1 MNGRL
6 LLLARLRHADEPQEC
21 LLIGVDRK
29 GPPHGQSDA
38 IDPIRP
44 WPDSVHRAEQAPKGQ
59 VHSVGWCGLQRL
71 PRYPQSNSAFGHE
84 PLDPRYD
91 RPNARQVLEV
101 RMDDQPHFTRK
112 NGLGA
117 A

>member
-1 MNGRL
+1 MRRQEFTAGL
-6 LLLARLRHADEPQEC
+6 STTAIWPLAA
-21 LLIGVDRK
+21 
-29 GPPHGQSDA
+29 
-38 IDPIRP
+38 
-44 WPDSVHRAEQAPKGQ
+44 RAQQPAKIKLSASRWFEQPPKGQ

-91 RPNARQVLEV
+91 RPDARQMLEV